1 MSTKN
6 KESSSASGILTT
18 IIITVVVIVLAKACG
33 SIVGENAA
41 KKHFK
46 ERQNEINRS
55 KSEAKIVE

>member
-18 IIITVVVIVLAKACG
+18 IIFTVVVIVLAKACG

-41 KKHFK
+41 KKHFE
-46 ERQNEINRS
+46 ERQHEIKNS
-55 KSEAKIVE
+55 KSENEKAE

>member
-18 IIITVVVIVLAKACG
+18 IIFTVVVIVLAKACG

-41 KKHFK
+41 KKHFE
-46 ERQNEINRS
+46 ERQKINNS
-55 KSEAKIVE
+55 KSKVEMTE